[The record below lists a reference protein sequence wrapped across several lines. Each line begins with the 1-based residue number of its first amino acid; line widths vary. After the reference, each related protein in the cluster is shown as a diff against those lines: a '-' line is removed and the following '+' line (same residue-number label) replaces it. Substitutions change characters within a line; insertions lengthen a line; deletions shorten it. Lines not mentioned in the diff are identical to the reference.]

1 MAGRLL
7 AHFQN
12 GQTSLPP
19 VPIVEQL
26 SQLVVVALGMNP
38 SPFSLRGTNTYLV
51 GNGKARVLIDT
62 GDADFVAE
70 YIPVLRRAV
79 TESGAEGIEQII
91 LTHWHRDHIGGVQ
104 AVLEEFGRD
113 IPVRKFMPP
122 SGLEQGWEG
131 EGDVDVA
138 AALAGCTLQPLQDN
152 ELVCTEGASLRV
164 LHTPGHASD
173 HCVLYL
179 EEERSLFTGDNVLG
193 TGTPVFKQLPEY
205 LKSLRAMLDL
215 APTKLYTSHGPVVE
229 DGTELIQEYIQ
240 HREVRVAQVRTALEG
255 GGRQSVEALTRSIY
269 SAHPEHLII
278 PAATNLIQA
287 LRVLQDQGVAEGPR
301 EAPTCIEDL
310 MASVW
315 WPKQIL
321 DSAL

>member
-79 TESGAEGIEQII
+79 TESGAEGISAHQAVFRSLRTLCAGIEQII

-104 AVLEEFGRD
+104 VIDL
-113 IPVRKFMPP
+113 
-122 SGLEQGWEG
+122 S
-131 EGDVDVA
+131 
-138 AALAGCTLQPLQDN
+138 C
-152 ELVCTEGASLRV
+152 
-164 LHTPGHASD
+164 
-173 HCVLYL
+173 
-179 EEERSLFTGDNVLG
+179 
-193 TGTPVFKQLPEY
+193 KQL
-205 LKSLRAMLDL
+205 RC
-215 APTKLYTSHGPVVE
+215 
-229 DGTELIQEYIQ
+229 LI
-240 HREVRVAQVRTALEG
+240 TAL
-255 GGRQSVEALTRSIY
+255 
-269 SAHPEHLII
+269 
-278 PAATNLIQA
+278 
-287 LRVLQDQGVAEGPR
+287 
-301 EAPTCIEDL
+301 C
-310 MASVW
+310 
-315 WPKQIL
+315 
-321 DSAL
+321 